1 MIELNFIKISFLGAS
16 KVLAT
21 ISNHPPHIIDKEGI
35 LQPSAFIPFC
45 NFGEKALGKK
55 IDNFTAPV
63 CTIAVPNN
71 LGGKLCFTIDV
82 NPYIEEKDI
91 GQGESNAL
99 QLYLDYNE
107 ERSTHMETIE
117 KENTDVGKKVDYSK
131 LAKISIGTITP
142 FVSYGGGH
150 FILTN
155 VGETKTTKAFDK
167 LSTKDRG
174 CTLQG
179 DDLDDKTAEEECKC
193 IPFGVSEIET
203 EKVQCDHSTRSN
215 MAN

>member
-1 MIELNFIKISFLGAS
+1 M
-16 KVLAT
+16 
-21 ISNHPPHIIDKEGI
+21 ISNHPPHIINKEGI

-82 NPYIEEKDI
+82 NSYIEEKDI

-107 ERSTHMETIE
+107 ERSTHLETIE
-117 KENTDVGKKVDYSK
+117 NKITDVGEKVDYSK
-131 LAKISIGTITP
+131 LAKISIETITP
-142 FVSYGGGH
+142 FISHGGGH
-150 FILTN
+150 LILTN

-167 LSTKDRG
+167 LSAKDRG
-174 CTLQG
+174 CALQVE
-179 DDLDDKTAEEECKC
+179 DLNDKTAEEECKC
-193 IPFGVSEIET
+193 IPFEVSEIAN
-203 EKVQCDHSTRSN
+203 EKVN
-215 MAN
+215 KY